1 MLTFDG
7 SRSFERRFV
16 YQWDRKATI
25 WLHFGRL
32 ASIPHI
38 FVLFSATPQYSSHS
52 CTDVTNCIPNSP
64 GQAICWV
71 LLACTD
77 GPPPHSC
84 RSASSRGLS
93 GSPPA
98 RPHPAPSDP
107 TACPSWKSRMH
118 SPRILASSRFNEST
132 APRARTL
139 IEPAPEVY
147 GSRTP
152 ANFKLNHLRGHP
164 TRGQQ
169 EERPQVLRLLTKA
182 GPLHG
187 TIPRAQSSPPIR
199 DYLPHSPRASSS
211 SATPAPTRSTSAV
224 SQTQR
229 TDHRCWLQELDM
241 IVERTRGVTDDLSS
255 FQRAT
260 CQNLVSEPS
269 IVMSIIWITSGGSL
283 VIPVSK
289 STSRRPAVH
298 GGTWSNDFS
307 GISRKI
313 GYDAACLTTP
323 KR

>member
-64 GQAICWV
+64 GQAICGV
-71 LLACTD
+71 LLACPD

-98 RPHPAPSDP
+98 RPHAAPSDP

-132 APRARTL
+132 VPRARTL

-164 TRGQQ
+164 TRVQQ
-169 EERPQVLRLLTKA
+169 EERPQVPRLLTKA

-211 SATPAPTRSTSAV
+211 SATPGPTRSTSAV

-241 IVERTRGVTDDLSS
+241 IVERTSGSPITVALPS
-255 FQRAT
+255 
-260 CQNLVSEPS
+260 LVDGEVNIDEAGSVYLVDEVS
-269 IVMSIIWITSGGSL
+269 DGAGSL
-283 VIPVSK
+283 V
-289 STSRRPAVH
+289 RRQTPSPAGNGRRADDHRQWTYQVRPFAIQP
-298 GGTWSNDFS
+298 G
-307 GISRKI
+307 
-313 GYDAACLTTP
+313 
-323 KR
+323 